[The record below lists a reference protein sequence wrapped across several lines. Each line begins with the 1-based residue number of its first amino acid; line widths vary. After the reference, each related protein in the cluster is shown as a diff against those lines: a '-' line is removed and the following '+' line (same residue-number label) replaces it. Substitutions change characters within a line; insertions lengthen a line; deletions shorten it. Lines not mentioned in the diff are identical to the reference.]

1 MKPFKTH
8 RQQLRILRDERGL
21 TINDGS
27 RAMRILERE
36 NYYALINGYKDLFL
50 IKDDTNRP
58 VSPEK
63 YMDGASF
70 DEIYALY
77 CFDRD
82 LRNILL
88 KELLKFESNIKS
100 KLSYQFSQE
109 YREPNA
115 YLNMLNYS
123 RDPAKLKQILK
134 LIAVISNEISRQ
146 SNKNNPIAHYLDK
159 HDGVPLWVLVKY
171 LTLGNIQN
179 FYECIDDATQNK
191 IAKDFAIA
199 YKRSYYIDIH
209 FTSNM
214 LINILKTAT
223 LFRNVCAHEERLYN
237 FKLHR
242 PARSADISNAIN
254 ISTNLLSPGNLF
266 TMVAFLKLVI
276 AKEDYTYLIRNL
288 KKLFDRYENKFLS
301 VTINSI
307 LASMGFPENWDQL
320 LI

>member
-134 LIAVISNEISRQ
+134 LIAVISNEISR
-146 SNKNNPIAHYLDK
+146 
-159 HDGVPLWVLVKY
+159 
-171 LTLGNIQN
+171 
-179 FYECIDDATQNK
+179 
-191 IAKDFAIA
+191 
-199 YKRSYYIDIH
+199 
-209 FTSNM
+209 
-214 LINILKTAT
+214 
-223 LFRNVCAHEERLYN
+223 
-237 FKLHR
+237 
-242 PARSADISNAIN
+242 
-254 ISTNLLSPGNLF
+254 
-266 TMVAFLKLVI
+266 
-276 AKEDYTYLIRNL
+276 
-288 KKLFDRYENKFLS
+288 
-301 VTINSI
+301 
-307 LASMGFPENWDQL
+307 
-320 LI
+320 